1 MDRPEPTR
9 RRLLKAG
16 LAAGLVWV
24 LEPARPG
31 FGAPAGA
38 PADPARAERF
48 MRRAIELSRRG
59 MEAGD
64 GGPFGA
70 VVVRG
75 EEIVG
80 EGWNRVIAGKDPT
93 AHAELEAIRTACKRL
108 DRFAL
113 TGCELFASAQPCPM
127 CFGAVYWARLD
138 RIYYANSVDDAAAIG
153 FDDRFIYEQ
162 LRLPF
167 DRRKVPE
174 GRLLGEEA
182 RKVFTDYA
190 ARPHRV
196 PY

>member
-1 MDRPEPTR
+1 MDRPELTR

-16 LAAGLVWV
+16 LAVGLVWA

-31 FGAPAGA
+31 FGAAAGA

-75 EEIVG
+75 DEIVG
-80 EGWNRVIAGKDPT
+80 EGWNRVVAGKDPT
-93 AHAELEAIRTACKRL
+93 AHAEMEAIRTACRRL
-108 DRFAL
+108 DRFSLA
-113 TGCELFASAQPCPM
+113 GCELFASAQPCPM

-167 DRRKVPE
+167 ARRKVPE
-174 GRLLGEEA
+174 ARLLAEEA

-190 ARPHRV
+190 ARRDRV